1 MSQKLLKAIA
11 LSLIIIGLCGCSLAS
26 QALATLRSTSNFI
39 ALDSDRQIL
48 YEPGA
53 EDLSREVAE
62 YLPGS
67 KAKVEKEQYSPFP
80 KPVEVYIC
88 ATNESFSKFTGL
100 PATKGVTTIKHLFLS
115 AEKLRG
121 VPSIIRQ
128 AVLTHELSHLHLQQ
142 YLGAYKY
149 GSNLPAWF
157 QEGLAESVSGG
168 ASMQGVTDAEA
179 EKAILTG
186 KHIMPDT
193 TGSFL
198 FPKRWNSYGM
208 KPNMFY
214 RQSFMFVSHLK
225 HIDES
230 KFRVFVLALENGRDF
245 DDSFSSNFRLTM
257 DEAWQQF
264 VAQIKVTHQSESK

>member
-1 MSQKLLKAIA
+1 MSQKLLKAIS

-26 QALATLRSTSNFI
+26 QALATLRSTANFI
-39 ALDSDRQIL
+39 ALDSDRRIL

-67 KAKVEKEQYSPFP
+67 IAKVENGQYSPFY

-88 ATNESFSKFTGL
+88 ATNESFSKFTGM
-100 PATKGVTTIKHLFLS
+100 PAIKGVTTIKHIFLS
-115 AEKLRG
+115 AEKFG
-121 VPSIIRQ
+121 EVPSSIRQ
-128 AVLTHELSHLHLQQ
+128 AVLTHELSHFHLQQ

-149 GSNLPAWF
+149 GSLPAWF
-157 QEGLAESVSGG
+157 QEGLAEYVSGG

-179 EKAILTG
+179 EKAILAG

-198 FPKRWNSYGM
+198 FPKRWNSYGL

-230 KFRVFVLALENGRDF
+230 KFRVFVLALENGRDL
-245 DDSFSSNFRLTM
+245 DDSFSSTFRLTM

-264 VAQIKVTHQSESK
+264 VAQIKIIHQNEIN